1 MNRQF
6 IVVGLGRLGISM
18 VGTLDSLGHEVLAI
32 DSRENVIQSLA
43 DELPNVHLVAA
54 DATDEAAVRGL
65 DVESFDAAAVMIGEN
80 HIEAGILATATL
92 KEVGVPR
99 IVARAT
105 GGIHA
110 RVLEK
115 VGADR
120 VIQPEREIG
129 EQLARTM
136 ASPVLLD
143 YVDLGEDEA
152 LIEARVPSAWLDK
165 SLSELDLSQKMGL
178 TVLAL
183 KPQDGPGSLPHGDT
197 VLRDG
202 DVLVVGGSRAA
213 LDRSPLVQPDARL
226 EALCT
231 R

>member
-1 MNRQF
+1 MNTQF
-6 IVVGLGRLGISM
+6 VVIGLGRLGISM
-18 VGTLDSLGHEVLAI
+18 VATLDSLGHEVLAI
-32 DSRENVIQSLA
+32 DKSESVIQSLA
-43 DELPNVHLVAA
+43 DDLPNVHLVAT
-54 DATDEAAVRGL
+54 DATDEDTVRGL
-65 DVESFDAAAVMIGEN
+65 NVEGFDAAAVMIGEN
-80 HIEAGILATATL
+80 HIEASILATATL
-92 KEVGVPR
+92 KEVGVTR

-105 GGIHA
+105 GGIQA

-152 LIEARVPSAWLDK
+152 LIEAQVPSAWLHK
-165 SLSELDLSQKMGL
+165 SLSELNLSQKMGL

-183 KPQDGPGSLPHGDT
+183 KPKGGPGTLPHRDS
-197 VLRDG
+197 VLHDG
-202 DVLVVGGSRAA
+202 DVLVVGGTRKD
-213 LDRSPLVQPDARL
+213 LDSSPLVQPDG
-226 EALCT
+226 
-231 R
+231 

>member
-1 MNRQF
+1 MSRQLV
-6 IVVGLGRLGISM
+6 VVGLGRLGISM
-18 VGTLDSLGHEVLAI
+18 VDTLNSLGHEVLAI
-32 DSRENVIQSLA
+32 DKSEDVIQSLA
-43 DELPNVHLVAA
+43 DDLPNVHLVAA
-54 DATDEAAVRGL
+54 DATDEDAIRGL
-65 DVESFDAAAVMIGEN
+65 NVEGFDAAAVMIGEN
-80 HIEAGILATATL
+80 HVEAGILATATL

-110 RVLEK
+110 RVLER

-152 LIEARVPSAWLDK
+152 LIEAEVPQAWLGK

-183 KPQDGPGSLPHGDT
+183 KPKGGPGSLPHGDT
-197 VLRDG
+197 VLHEG
-202 DVLVVGGSRAA
+202 DVLVVGGTKKVM
-213 LDRSPLVQPDARL
+213 DRSPLVQPDG
-226 EALCT
+226 
-231 R
+231 

>member
-1 MNRQF
+1 MNEQF
-6 IVVGLGRLGISM
+6 VVVGLGRLGISM
-18 VGTLDSLGHEVLAI
+18 VATLDSLGHEVLAI
-32 DSRENVIQSLA
+32 DKSESVIQSLA
-43 DELPNVHLVAA
+43 DDLPNVHLVAT
-54 DATDEAAVRGL
+54 DATDEDTVRGL
-65 DVESFDAAAVMIGEN
+65 NVEGFDAAAVMIGEN
-80 HIEAGILATATL
+80 HIEASILATATL

-143 YVDLGEDEA
+143 YIDLGEDEA
-152 LIEARVPSAWLDK
+152 LIEAQVPRAWLCK
-165 SLSELDLSQKMGL
+165 SLSELYLSQKMGL
-178 TVLAL
+178 TVVAL
-183 KPQDGPGSLPHGDT
+183 KPKGGPGTLPHRDS
-197 VLRDG
+197 VLHDG
-202 DVLVVGGSRAA
+202 DVLVVGGTRKD
-213 LDRSPLVQPDARL
+213 LDSSPLVQPDG
-226 EALCT
+226 
-231 R
+231 

>member
-6 IVVGLGRLGISM
+6 MVVGLGRLGVSM
-18 VGTLDSLGHEVLAI
+18 VETLDSLGHEVLAI
-32 DSRENVIQSLA
+32 DKREGVIQSLA
-43 DELPNVHLVAA
+43 DELPNVHLVAT
-54 DATDEAAVRGL
+54 DATDEATVRGL
-65 DVESFDAAAVMIGEN
+65 NVEAFDAAAVMIGEN
-80 HIEAGILATATL
+80 HLEAGILATATL

-136 ASPVLLD
+136 ASPVVLD

-152 LIEARVPSAWLDK
+152 LIESQVPRAWLDK
-165 SLSELDLSQKMGL
+165 SLSELDLSQKFGL

-183 KPQDGPGSLPHGDT
+183 KPKGRPGSLPRGDT
-197 VLRDG
+197 VLHAG
-202 DVLVVGGSRAA
+202 DVLVVGGSKKA
-213 LDRSPLVQPDARL
+213 LDRSLLVDPDGQ
-226 EALCT
+226 
-231 R
+231 

>member
-6 IVVGLGRLGISM
+6 VVVGLGRLGISM
-18 VGTLDSLGHEVLAI
+18 VETLDSLGHEVLAI
-32 DSRENVIQSLA
+32 DNREGVIQSLA
-43 DELPNVHLVAA
+43 DELPNVHLVAT
-54 DATDEAAVRGL
+54 DATDEATVRGL
-65 DVESFDAAAVMIGEN
+65 NVEGFDAAAVMIGEN
-80 HIEAGILATATL
+80 HLEAGILATATL

-120 VIQPEREIG
+120 MIQPEREIG

-152 LIEARVPSAWLDK
+152 LIESQVPRAWLDK
-165 SLSELDLSQKMGL
+165 SLSELDLSQKFGL

-183 KPQDGPGSLPHGDT
+183 KPKGRPGSLPRGDT
-197 VLRDG
+197 VLHAG
-202 DVLVVGGSRAA
+202 DVLVVGGSKKA
-213 LDRSPLVQPDARL
+213 LDRSPLVDPDGP
-226 EALCT
+226 
-231 R
+231 

>member
-1 MNRQF
+1 MNKQF
-6 IVVGLGRLGISM
+6 VVGLGRLGISM
-18 VGTLDSLGHEVLAI
+18 VATLHSLGHEVLAI
-32 DSRENVIQSLA
+32 DKSESVIQSLA
-43 DELPNVHLVAA
+43 DDLPNVHLVAT
-54 DATDEAAVRGL
+54 DATDEDAVRGL
-65 DVESFDAAAVMIGEN
+65 NVEGFDAAAVMIGEN
-80 HIEAGILATATL
+80 HIEASILATATL

-120 VIQPEREIG
+120 VIQPDREIG

-136 ASPVLLD
+136 SSPVLLD

-152 LIEARVPSAWLDK
+152 LIEAQVPRAWLHK
-165 SLSELDLSQKMGL
+165 SLSELNLSQKMGL

-183 KPQDGPGSLPHGDT
+183 KPKGGPGTLPHRDS
-197 VLRDG
+197 VLHDG
-202 DVLVVGGSRAA
+202 DVLVVGGTRKD
-213 LDRSPLVQPDARL
+213 LDSSPLVQPDG
-226 EALCT
+226 
-231 R
+231 

>member
-1 MNRQF
+1 MTRQF
-6 IVVGLGRLGISM
+6 VVVGLGRLGISM

-32 DSRENVIQSLA
+32 DKREDVIQSLA
-43 DELPNVHLVAA
+43 DVLPNVHLVAA
-54 DATDEAAVRGL
+54 DATDEDAVRGL
-65 DVESFDAAAVMIGEN
+65 NVEGFDAAAVMIGEN

-105 GGIHA
+105 GSIHA

-115 VGADR
+115 LGADR

-152 LIEARVPSAWLDK
+152 LIEAQVPRAWLDK

-183 KPQDGPGSLPHGDT
+183 KPKGGPGSLPRGDT
-197 VLRDG
+197 VLHDG
-202 DVLVVGGSRAA
+202 DVLVVGGSKKA
-213 LDRSPLVQPDARL
+213 LDRSPLVEPDGP
-226 EALCT
+226 
-231 R
+231 

>member
-6 IVVGLGRLGISM
+6 VVVGLGRLGISM
-18 VGTLDSLGHEVLAI
+18 VGTLDSLGHEVLAM
-32 DSRENVIQSLA
+32 DKREEVIQTLV
-43 DELPNVHLVAA
+43 DDLPNVHLVAA
-54 DATDEAAVRGL
+54 DATDEDAVRGL
-65 DVESFDAAAVMIGEN
+65 NVEGFDAAAVMIGEN
-80 HIEAGILATATL
+80 HVEAGILATATL

-110 RVLEK
+110 RVLQK

-152 LIEARVPSAWLDK
+152 LIEAGVPSAWLDK

-183 KPQDGPGSLPHGDT
+183 KPQNGPGSLPHGDT
-197 VLRDG
+197 LLRDG
-202 DVLVVGGSRAA
+202 DVLVVGGSRKA
-213 LDRSPLVQPDARL
+213 LDRSPLVQP
-226 EALCT
+226 EGP
-231 R
+231 

>member
-1 MNRQF
+1 V
-6 IVVGLGRLGISM
+6 VVGLGRLGISM
-18 VGTLDSLGHEVLAI
+18 VATLDSLGHEVLAI
-32 DSRENVIQSLA
+32 DKSESVIQSLA
-43 DELPNVHLVAA
+43 DDLPNVHLVAT
-54 DATDEAAVRGL
+54 DTTDEDAVRGL
-65 DVESFDAAAVMIGEN
+65 NVEGFDAAAIMIGEN
-80 HIEAGILATATL
+80 HIEASILATATL

-143 YVDLGEDEA
+143 YIDLGEDEA
-152 LIEARVPSAWLDK
+152 LIEAQVPRAWLCK
-165 SLSELDLSQKMGL
+165 SLSELYLSQKMGL
-178 TVLAL
+178 TVVAL
-183 KPQDGPGSLPHGDT
+183 KPKGGPGTLPHRDS
-197 VLRDG
+197 VLHDG
-202 DVLVVGGSRAA
+202 DVLVVGGTRKD
-213 LDRSPLVQPDARL
+213 LDSSPLVQPDG
-226 EALCT
+226 
-231 R
+231 

>member
-1 MNRQF
+1 MSRQF
-6 IVVGLGRLGISM
+6 VVVGLGRLGISM

-32 DSRENVIQSLA
+32 DESEDVIQRLA
-43 DELPNVHLVAA
+43 DDLPNVHLVAA
-54 DATDEAAVRGL
+54 DATDEDAIRGL
-65 DVESFDAAAVMIGEN
+65 NVEGFDAAAVMIGEN
-80 HIEAGILATATL
+80 HVEAGILATATL

-110 RVLEK
+110 RVLER

-120 VIQPEREIG
+120 VIQPELEIG

-152 LIEARVPSAWLDK
+152 LIEAEVPKEWLDK
-165 SLSELDLSQKMGL
+165 SLSELDLSQKLGL
-178 TVLAL
+178 TIIVL
-183 KPQDGPGSLPHGDT
+183 KSKGGPGSLPQGDT
-197 VLRDG
+197 VLHEG
-202 DVLVVGGSRAA
+202 DVLVVGGSKKA
-213 LDRSPLVQPDARL
+213 LDKSPLVRPDG
-226 EALCT
+226 
-231 R
+231 

>member
-6 IVVGLGRLGISM
+6 VVVGLGRLGISM
-18 VGTLDSLGHEVLAI
+18 VGTLDSLGHEVLAM
-32 DSRENVIQSLA
+32 DKREEVIQTLV
-43 DELPNVHLVAA
+43 DDLPNVHLVAA
-54 DATDEAAVRGL
+54 DATDEDAVRGL
-65 DVESFDAAAVMIGEN
+65 NVEGFDAAAVMIGEN
-80 HIEAGILATATL
+80 HVEAGILATATL

-110 RVLEK
+110 RVLQK

-136 ASPVLLD
+136 ASPFLLD

-178 TVLAL
+178 TVLAF

-202 DVLVVGGSRAA
+202 DVLVVGGSRKA
-213 LDRSPLVQPDARL
+213 LDRSPLVQPDGR
-226 EALCT
+226 
-231 R
+231 

>member
-6 IVVGLGRLGISM
+6 VVVGLGRLGISM
-18 VGTLDSLGHEVLAI
+18 VGTLDSLGHEVLAM
-32 DSRENVIQSLA
+32 DNREEVIQTLV
-43 DELPNVHLVAA
+43 DDLPNVHLVAA
-54 DATDEAAVRGL
+54 DATDEDAVRGL
-65 DVESFDAAAVMIGEN
+65 NVEGFDAAAVMIGEN
-80 HIEAGILATATL
+80 HVEAGILATATL
-92 KEVGVPR
+92 KELGVPR

-110 RVLEK
+110 RVLQK

-152 LIEARVPSAWLDK
+152 LIEARVPRVWLDK

-183 KPQDGPGSLPHGDT
+183 KPKGGPGSLPHGDT

-202 DVLVVGGSRAA
+202 DVLVVGGSRNA
-213 LDRSPLVQPDARL
+213 LDRSPLVQPDG
-226 EALCT
+226 T
-231 R
+231 

>member
-1 MNRQF
+1 MNEQF
-6 IVVGLGRLGISM
+6 VVVGLGRLGISM
-18 VGTLDSLGHEVLAI
+18 VATLDSLGHEVLAI
-32 DSRENVIQSLA
+32 DKSESVIQSLA
-43 DELPNVHLVAA
+43 DDLPNVHLVAT
-54 DATDEAAVRGL
+54 DTTDEDAVRGL
-65 DVESFDAAAVMIGEN
+65 NVEGFDAAAIMIGEN
-80 HIEAGILATATL
+80 HIEASILATATL

-152 LIEARVPSAWLDK
+152 LIEAQVPSAWLHK
-165 SLSELDLSQKMGL
+165 SLSELNLSQKMGL

-183 KPQDGPGSLPHGDT
+183 KPKGGPGTLPHRDS
-197 VLRDG
+197 VLHDG
-202 DVLVVGGSRAA
+202 DVLVVGGTRKD
-213 LDRSPLVQPDARL
+213 LDSSPLVQPDG
-226 EALCT
+226 
-231 R
+231 

>member
-32 DSRENVIQSLA
+32 DKREDVIQRLA
-43 DELPNVHLVAA
+43 EELPNVHLVVT
-54 DATDEAAVRGL
+54 DATDEATVRGL
-65 DVESFDAAAVMIGEN
+65 NVEGFDAAAVMIGEN
-80 HIEAGILATATL
+80 HVEACILATATL

-129 EQLARTM
+129 EQLARTI

-152 LIEARVPSAWLDK
+152 LIEAQVPRAWLDK
-165 SLSELDLSQKMGL
+165 SLSELDLSQKLGL
-178 TVLAL
+178 TILAL
-183 KPQDGPGSLPHGDT
+183 KPKGGPGPLPRGDT
-197 VLRDG
+197 VLHEG
-202 DVLVVGGSRAA
+202 DVLVVGGSKKA
-213 LDRSPLVQPDARL
+213 LDRSPLVQPDGP
-226 EALCT
+226 
-231 R
+231 

>member
-1 MNRQF
+1 MNKQF
-6 IVVGLGRLGISM
+6 VVVGLGRLGISM
-18 VGTLDSLGHEVLAI
+18 VATLDSLGHEVLAI
-32 DSRENVIQSLA
+32 DKSESVIQSLA
-43 DELPNVHLVAA
+43 DDLPNVHLVAT
-54 DATDEAAVRGL
+54 DATDEDAMRGL
-65 DVESFDAAAVMIGEN
+65 NVEGFDAAALMIGEN
-80 HIEAGILATATL
+80 HIEASILATATL

-110 RVLEK
+110 RVLER

-152 LIEARVPSAWLDK
+152 LIEAQVPRAWLHK
-165 SLSELDLSQKMGL
+165 SLSELNLSQKMGL

-183 KPQDGPGSLPHGDT
+183 KPKGGPGTLPYGDS
-197 VLRDG
+197 VLHDG
-202 DVLVVGGSRAA
+202 DVLVVGGTRKD
-213 LDRSPLVQPDARL
+213 LDSSPLVQPDG
-226 EALCT
+226 
-231 R
+231 

>member
-6 IVVGLGRLGISM
+6 VVVGLGRLGISM
-18 VGTLDSLGHEVLAI
+18 VGTLDSLGHEVLAM
-32 DSRENVIQSLA
+32 DKREEVIQTLV
-43 DELPNVHLVAA
+43 DDLPNVHLVAA
-54 DATDEAAVRGL
+54 DATDEDAVRGL
-65 DVESFDAAAVMIGEN
+65 NVEGFDAAAVMIGEN
-80 HIEAGILATATL
+80 HVEAGILATATL

-110 RVLEK
+110 RVLQK

-143 YVDLGEDEA
+143 YVDLGEDEV

-165 SLSELDLSQKMGL
+165 SLSELDLSQKLGL

-183 KPQDGPGSLPHGDT
+183 KPQNGPGSLPHGDT
-197 VLRDG
+197 LLRDG
-202 DVLVVGGSRAA
+202 DVLVVGGSRKA
-213 LDRSPLVQPDARL
+213 LDRSPLVQP
-226 EALCT
+226 EGP
-231 R
+231 

>member
-6 IVVGLGRLGISM
+6 VVVGVGRLGISM
-18 VGTLDSLGHEVLAI
+18 VATLDSLGHEVLAI
-32 DSRENVIQSLA
+32 DKSESVIQSLA
-43 DELPNVHLVAA
+43 DDLPNVHLVAT
-54 DATDEAAVRGL
+54 DATDEDTVRGL
-65 DVESFDAAAVMIGEN
+65 NVEGFDAAAVMIGEN
-80 HIEAGILATATL
+80 HIEASILATATL
-92 KEVGVPR
+92 KEVEVPR

-105 GGIHA
+105 GGIQA

-152 LIEARVPSAWLDK
+152 LIEAQVLSAWLHK
-165 SLSELDLSQKMGL
+165 SLSELNLSQKMGL

-183 KPQDGPGSLPHGDT
+183 KPKGGPGTLPHRDS
-197 VLRDG
+197 VLHDG
-202 DVLVVGGSRAA
+202 DVLVVGGTRKD
-213 LDRSPLVQPDARL
+213 LDSSPLVQPDG
-226 EALCT
+226 
-231 R
+231 

>member
-6 IVVGLGRLGISM
+6 VVVGLGRLGVSI

-32 DSRENVIQSLA
+32 DNREDVIQALA
-43 DELPNVHLVAA
+43 DEIPNVHFVAA
-54 DATDEAAVRGL
+54 DATDEEAVRGL
-65 DVESFDAAAVMIGEN
+65 NAEGFDAAAVMIGEN

-152 LIEARVPSAWLDK
+152 LIEAQVPRAWLDK

-197 VLRDG
+197 ILRGG
-202 DVLVVGGSRAA
+202 DVLVVGGSRKA
-213 LDRSPLVQPDARL
+213 LDRSPLVQPDGL
-226 EALCT
+226 
-231 R
+231 

>member
-6 IVVGLGRLGISM
+6 VVVGLGRLGISM
-18 VGTLDSLGHEVLAI
+18 VATLDSLGHEVLAI
-32 DSRENVIQSLA
+32 DKREDVVQSLA
-43 DELPNVHLVAA
+43 DDLPNVHLVAA
-54 DATDEAAVRGL
+54 DATDEDAVRGL
-65 DVESFDAAAVMIGEN
+65 NVEGFDAAAVMIGEN

-110 RVLEK
+110 RVLER

-183 KPQDGPGSLPHGDT
+183 KPQNGPGSLPHGDT

-202 DVLVVGGSRAA
+202 DVLVVGGSRKA
-213 LDRSPLVQPDARL
+213 LDRSPLVQPDGP
-226 EALCT
+226 
-231 R
+231 

>member
-6 IVVGLGRLGISM
+6 VVVGLGRLGISM
-18 VGTLDSLGHEVLAI
+18 VGTLDALGHEVLAI
-32 DSRENVIQSLA
+32 DNREDVIQTLA
-43 DELPNVHLVAA
+43 DDLPNVHFVAA
-54 DATDEAAVRGL
+54 DATDEDSVRGL
-65 DVESFDAAAVMIGEN
+65 NVEGFDAAAVMIGEN
-80 HIEAGILATATL
+80 HVEAGILATATL

-110 RVLEK
+110 RVLER

-120 VIQPEREIG
+120 VVQPEREIG

-165 SLSELDLSQKMGL
+165 SLSDLDLSQKMDL

-183 KPQDGPGSLPHGDT
+183 KPQNGPGSLPHGDT

-202 DVLVVGGSRAA
+202 DVLVVGGSKKA
-213 LDRSPLVQPDARL
+213 LDRSPLVQPDGR
-226 EALCT
+226 
-231 R
+231 